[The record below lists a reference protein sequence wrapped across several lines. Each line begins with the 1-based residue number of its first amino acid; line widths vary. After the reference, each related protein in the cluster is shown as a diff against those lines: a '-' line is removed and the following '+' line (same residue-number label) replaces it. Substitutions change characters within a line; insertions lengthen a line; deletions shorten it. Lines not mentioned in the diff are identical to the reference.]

1 MSRKR
6 KKGLDL
12 QEAVKNA
19 VRKQTL
25 IQNEKKKILR
35 LGRKVHGVLH
45 KFYCILNNV

>member
-25 IQNEKKKILR
+25 IQNEKKILR
-35 LGRKVHGVLH
+35 LGRKVLGLLH